1 MSQTPDKQH
10 SSEDHDEKP
19 IRQHKE
25 LCGALFVNRKK
36 KNNGQPDRTGTCT
49 INVTANSQT
58 IDGFVA
64 PCAVFFKRLHDD
76 PVQVAP
82 QFGN

>member
-49 INVTANSQT
+49 INGVGYRMAGW
-58 IDGFVA
+58 IKKDGE
-64 PCAVFFKRLHDD
+64 
-76 PVQVAP
+76 
-82 QFGN
+82 GNAYLSMSFSIPTRKEDL